1 MGDCLTSL
9 TVMANKQSCQP
20 FCNPTTHT
28 HTRSTHPAPYLEHHL
43 PQATGPVTTYLTR
56 SICVRAYARVCL
68 CRRIDRKCVFSVCV
82 QECARTIFN
91 TLCTVGQDCVLV
103 QFQRTTLYILSHPF
117 LLYDV
122 TNWTSHVHPYVTH
135 LS

>member
-28 HTRSTHPAPYLEHHL
+28 HAPPTQHPTLNTICPKL
-43 PQATGPVTTYLTR
+43 PAQSPPTSPAVYV
-56 SICVRAYARVCL
+56 CVHMRVCA
-68 CRRIDRKCVFSVCV
+68 CVEELTESVCFQCV
-82 QECARTIFN
+82 YRSVPGLFLTH
-91 TLCTVGQDCVLV
+91 CTVGQDCVLV
-103 QFQRTTLYILSHPF
+103 QFQRTTLYTLSHLF